1 MPHAVDTRLL
11 TTGSLIPTRT
21 YCDQP
26 YIVRTDDNA
35 WLCCVTTGAGHE
47 GEPGQHVTTMRS
59 TDRGVTWST
68 PVPVEASIKPENSYA
83 VMLKSPTSPRIFI
96 FYNHN
101 TYNVREVRRHDG
113 KPAIKRVDSL
123 GYYVFKYSDDHGRTW
138 SRERVTIP
146 VREFKCDRENV
157 YGGAIRFFWNVGR
170 PFIHNNAAHVP
181 LIKVGGFGDGFFV
194 SSEGVL
200 LRSDDLLQADDP
212 SRAAWVTLPNGDSGL
227 RSPSGGGPISEE
239 QSYQVL
245 SDSSIHAVYRTT
257 DGHPVESYSR
267 DGGHTWSSPQYQRF
281 ADGRVMKHPRAANF
295 AWRCGNGK
303 YLYWFHN
310 HGGRDYED
318 RNPVWL
324 CGGVEVDSPAGKVIA
339 WSQPEVALYD
349 DDPMIRIS
357 YPDLIEEDGRYFV
370 TQTQKAVA
378 RVHELP
384 REMLEGMWRGLERQ
398 LAVSGAGSV
407 KGSTNVSHASSP
419 SVRPSPLR
427 GEGVEMPREF
437 AMFLTRDWSRA
448 DYGARDLRAGLTLE
462 LWIELATLEAGRLL
476 FDTRVAGIG
485 RAGVSLTT
493 SDGGALSLSISDG
506 RQTCMWESD
515 RVLIAGKT
523 HHVAAIVDGGPKII
537 SFVIDGRLCDG
548 GDARQFG
555 WGRYSPT
562 IMHARGLASP
572 RVASE
577 AGVLAWEFHARSLKT
592 FEVIERFLGG

>member
-1 MPHAVDTRLL
+1 MTTDTRLL
-11 TTGSLIPTRT
+11 STGTLIPTRT

-26 YIVRTDDNA
+26 YIVRTDDGA

-59 TDRGVTWST
+59 TDRGATWST
-68 PVPVEASIKPENSYA
+68 PAPVEASIKPENSYA
-83 VMLKSPTSPRIFI
+83 VMLKSPNSPRVFI

-101 TYNVREVRRHDG
+101 TDDVREVRRHDG
-113 KPAIKRVDSL
+113 KPPLKRVDSL

-138 SRERVTIP
+138 SSERVTIP

-170 PFIHNNAAHVP
+170 PFIHDNAAYIP

-200 LRSDDLLQADDP
+200 LRSDDLLQSQDP
-212 SRAAWVTLPNGDSGL
+212 GRATWATLPDGDVGL

-245 SDSSIHAVYRTT
+245 SDGSIHAVYRTT
-257 DGHPVESYSR
+257 DGHPTECYSR
-267 DGGHTWSSPQYQRF
+267 DGGRTWSAPQYQRF
-281 ADGRVMKHPRAANF
+281 ADGRAMKHSRAANF

-324 CGGVEVDSPAGKVIA
+324 CGGVEADSPEGKVIA
-339 WSQPEVALYD
+339 WSQPEIVLYD
-349 DDPMIRIS
+349 DDPMVRIS

-370 TQTQKAVA
+370 TETQKAVA

-384 REMLEGMWRGLERQ
+384 REMLEGMWRALEKQ
-398 LAVSGAGSV
+398 LASRTAEPV
-407 KGSTNVSHASSP
+407 KAPTNTSRAARLSP
-419 SVRPSPLR
+419 PPSPLR
-427 GEGVEMPREF
+427 REE
-437 AMFLTRDWSRA
+437 AKASTIEVPAFLARDWSRA
-448 DYGARDLRAGLTLE
+448 DYGTRDTRAGLTLE
-462 LWIELATLEAGRLL
+462 LWIELASLDAGRVL
-476 FDTRVAGIG
+476 FDTRVAGAG
-485 RAGVSLTT
+485 SAGVSLTT
-493 SDGGALSLSISDG
+493 NAGGALSLTLGDG
-506 RQTCMWESD
+506 RQTCVWDSD
-515 RVLIAGKT
+515 RVLRAGAV
-523 HHVAAIVDGGPKII
+523 HHVAAIVDGGPKVV

-562 IMHARGLASP
+562 LMHARGLASP
-572 RVASE
+572 RVANDS
-577 AGVLAWEFHARSLKT
+577 GVLKWEVHPRALKT